1 LWPPFFIFVEM
12 AIGQS
17 KLHEMLRRGTL
28 LNDAAAWLNAFW
40 GTAQPNTK
48 ELVLDWIRKDQLTR
62 QGVDADGNVIGY
74 YSRLT
79 EIISGGRKKEGDRF
93 TLEDTGDFYKSMF
106 ITVLRNAI
114 EIDGDVNK
122 FKDQDWYTSRI
133 LGLTDENFTKL
144 IETVK
149 ARYIDYAR
157 KILFGTGRAA
167 AV

>member
-1 LWPPFFIFVEM
+1 M

-28 LNDAAAWLNAFW
+28 LNDAVAWLDAFH
-40 GTAQPNTK
+40 PNTK
-48 ELVLDWIRKDQLTR
+48 KQVLEWIRKDQLTR
-62 QGVDADGNVIGY
+62 QGVDADGNVLGY

-79 EIISGGRKKEGDRF
+79 EIISRGRKQEGDHY
-93 TLEDTGDFYKSMF
+93 TLEDTGDFYRSMF

-114 EIDGDVNK
+114 EIDGNVDK
-122 FKDQDWYTSRI
+122 FKDQQWYTSRI

-144 IETVK
+144 IKTVK

-157 KILFGTGRAA
+157 KILFGTGRTA